1 MQYHTDPLKNIGYNA
16 HILSQRT
23 FTMFVVM
30 ALVTTFTTTPLVTWL
45 YPPWYQQKLESWR
58 RGDIDW
64 DGHPLAEEKT
74 DAERTA
80 SEIGKLT
87 EVHRMAVHLRLDTL
101 PGVLALVAL
110 FARRTEAE
118 VEVKVHPSK
127 RTADASKP
135 SSTKRPFQVQ
145 GIRLKEIG
153 DRESSIMRVSN
164 LEEEAQTDPILS
176 TFRITLGQIVH
187 VAVQGI
193 VLQCLPES
201 YASEFLDCVNDTQ
214 VDMLLL
220 SWSLSGNMSENEV
233 GPVAPA
239 SERFGNLPFNQ
250 FISKVLNR
258 PRNHKTAIFIDNG
271 FGGQK
276 SSAAPGLT
284 RKLTTMS
291 LRETT
296 SRSGPSIP
304 LQDQGHH
311 LFLPFFGT
319 SDDIAAL
326 HLVLQLVRDPSVTA
340 TVVYCRFEDVITT
353 IDPQNAPQMPEKH
366 SSTNVLATASHTATI
381 FQSIQETLPEGLS
394 ERILFESISI
404 SSESSIEPVLA
415 KARLEV
421 GQNPKN
427 AGDLVVLGRNT
438 NDSILQIGNSGYGNS
453 DVSKTLGTTTG
464 AFLAASER
472 ISASFLIIGA
482 TEGKVENA

>member
-1 MQYHTDPLKNIGYNA
+1 
-16 HILSQRT
+16 
-23 FTMFVVM
+23 MFVVM
-30 ALVTTFTTTPLVTWL
+30 ALVTTFATTPLVTWL

-64 DGHPLAEEKT
+64 DGNPLSDEKT
-74 DAERTA
+74 DTERTT
-80 SEIGKLT
+80 SEIGRKT

-127 RTADASKP
+127 RTADASES

-164 LEEEAQTDPILS
+164 LEEEAQTDPILN

-187 VAVQGI
+187 VAVHGI

-201 YASEFLDCVNDTQ
+201 YASSFLDYINDTQ
-214 VDMLLL
+214 ADMMLL
-220 SWSLSGNMSENEV
+220 SWSLSGNMSENEAGLAV
-233 GPVAPA
+233 PT
-239 SERFGNLPFNQ
+239 SERFGNLVFNQ
-250 FISKVLNR
+250 FIAKVLNR

-276 SSAAPGLT
+276 SLARPGLT
-284 RKLTTMS
+284 RKQTTLS
-291 LRETT
+291 LRETI
-296 SRSGPSIP
+296 SHSGPSIP

-319 SDDIAAL
+319 LDDIAAL

-340 TVVYCRFEDVITT
+340 TVVYYHLEDAINTT
-353 IDPQNAPQMPEKH
+353 QSPEKD
-366 SSTNVLATASHTATI
+366 SSTNGLATTSHAATI
-381 FQSIQETLPEGLS
+381 FQSIQETLPAALS
-394 ERILFESISI
+394 ERVLFESSSI
-404 SSESSIEPVLA
+404 SSGNSIESIIA
-415 KARLEV
+415 KAKSEV

-427 AGDLVVLGRNT
+427 AGDLIVLGRNT
-438 NDSILQIGNSGYGNS
+438 NEGILRAGDQDCGNPDMG
-453 DVSKTLGTTTG
+453 KILGATTG
-464 AFLAASER
+464 AFLAVPEK
-472 ISASFLIIGA
+472 INASFLVIGA